1 MAEKSYRSFTGL
13 TEFYYKVHGED
24 VQKVTDQRIKYLQEI
39 SVSKDQDIEK
49 AYGDN
54 QVAEMAVANGTIE
67 VEAGF
72 HKLPLEDR
80 VALFG
85 LEKSED
91 GIVSVGNDTP
101 PYVAVMFAKT
111 MEDGSRE
118 YVGLPKGLFTFPEL
132 EGNTKEDGVEFSS
145 DSTTAEFMQA
155 PVKGFEEEKAMLL
168 GHDAKGT
175 SVMKDAIWESIFG
188 EGEAP
193 ENDTEGDQG
202 SAAEG
207 DQGSESEADL
217 GA

>member
-1 MAEKSYRSFTGL
+1 MAEKNYRSFTGL

-24 VQKVTDQRIKYLQEI
+24 VQQVTDPERIKYLQEI
-39 SVSKDQDIEK
+39 SVSKDQNIEK

-101 PYVAVMFAKT
+101 PYVAVIFAKT

-155 PVKGFEEEKAMLL
+155 PVKGFEEEKAMLM

-175 SVMKDAIWESIFG
+175 SVMKDAIWEAIFG
-188 EGEAP
+188 EGKAP
-193 ENDTEGDQG
+193 ENDTT
-202 SAAEG
+202 G
-207 DQGSESEADL
+207 DQGSEPEADL

>member
-24 VQKVTDQRIKYLQEI
+24 VQKVTDPERIKYLQEI

-54 QVAEMAVANGTIE
+54 QVSEMAVANGTIE

-175 SVMKDAIWESIFG
+175 SVMKDAIWSAIFG
-188 EGEAP
+188 GKAEDDS
-193 ENDTEGDQG
+193 ENTSDDNAEETETP
-202 SAAEG
+202 
-207 DQGSESEADL
+207 
-217 GA
+217 

>member
-1 MAEKSYRSFTGL
+1 MAEKNYRSFTGL

-24 VQKVTDQRIKYLQEI
+24 VQVVTDPERIKYLQEI
-39 SVSKDQDIEK
+39 SVSKDQNIEK

-101 PYVAVMFAKT
+101 PYVAVIFAKT

-175 SVMKDAIWESIFG
+175 SVMKDAIWEAIFG
-188 EGEAP
+188 EGKAP
-193 ENDTEGDQG
+193 ENDTT
-202 SAAEG
+202 G
-207 DQGSESEADL
+207 DQGSEPEADL

>member
-1 MAEKSYRSFTGL
+1 MAEKNYRSFTGL
-13 TEFYYKVHGED
+13 TEFYYKVHGEGG
-24 VQKVTDQRIKYLQEI
+24 VQKVADPERIKYLQEI

-155 PVKGFEEEKAMLL
+155 KVKGFEEEKAMLL

-175 SVMKDAIWESIFG
+175 SVMKDAIWEAIFG
-188 EGEAP
+188 ESAP
-193 ENDTEGDQG
+193 SSDPKESSET
-202 SAAEG
+202 
-207 DQGSESEADL
+207 ESEL

>member
-1 MAEKSYRSFTGL
+1 MAEKNYRSFTGL
-13 TEFYYKVHGED
+13 TEFYYMTHGGD
-24 VQKVTDQRIKYLQEI
+24 VQKVSDPERIKYLQKI

-54 QVAEMAVANGTIE
+54 QVAEMAVSNSTIE
-67 VEAGF
+67 VEADF

-85 LEKSED
+85 LEQAEN
-91 GIVSVGNDTP
+91 GMVAVGNDTP

-145 DSTTAEFMQA
+145 DSSKAEFMQA
-155 PVKGFEEEKAMLL
+155 KVDGFEDEKSMLI
-168 GHDAKGT
+168 GHDAKGST
-175 SVMKDAIWESIFG
+175 VMKDAIWSAIFG
-188 EGEAP
+188 GKAQDDSE
-193 ENDTEGDQG
+193 DTSDDT
-202 SAAEG
+202 AE
-207 DQGSESEADL
+207 ETETP
-217 GA
+217 

>member
-1 MAEKSYRSFTGL
+1 MAEKNYRSFTGL

-24 VQKVTDQRIKYLQEI
+24 VQAVTDPERIKYLQEI

-85 LEKSED
+85 LEKSES

-175 SVMKDAIWESIFG
+175 SVMKDAIWEAIFG
-188 EGEAP
+188 EGKAP
-193 ENDTEGDQG
+193 ENDTT
-202 SAAEG
+202 G
-207 DQGSESEADL
+207 DQGSEPEADL

>member
-24 VQKVTDQRIKYLQEI
+24 VQAVTDPERIKYLQEI

-168 GHDAKGT
+168 GHDAKGA
-175 SVMKDAIWESIFG
+175 SVMKDAIWSAIFDG
-188 EGEAP
+188 KAEDDS
-193 ENDTEGDQG
+193 ENTSDDNAEETETP
-202 SAAEG
+202 
-207 DQGSESEADL
+207 
-217 GA
+217 

>member
-24 VQKVTDQRIKYLQEI
+24 VQAVTDPERIKYLQEI

-175 SVMKDAIWESIFG
+175 SVMKDAIWSAIFDG
-188 EGEAP
+188 KAEDDS
-193 ENDTEGDQG
+193 ENTSDDNAEETETP
-202 SAAEG
+202 
-207 DQGSESEADL
+207 
-217 GA
+217 

>member
-1 MAEKSYRSFTGL
+1 MPEKNYHSFTGL
-13 TEFYYKVHGED
+13 SEFYYQVEGGELNEIKD
-24 VQKVTDQRIKYLQEI
+24 PERIKYLQEI
-39 SVSKDQDIEK
+39 SVTKDQEVEK

-54 QVAEMAVANGTIE
+54 VVAEMAVANGTIE

-85 LEKSED
+85 LEENED
-91 GIVSVGNDTP
+91 GLVAVGNDTP

-118 YVGLPKGLFTFPEL
+118 YVGLPKGMFTFPEL

-155 PVKGFEEEKAMLL
+155 EVKGFEEEKTMLL
-168 GHDAKGT
+168 GHDEKGAT
-175 SVMKDAIWESIFG
+175 VMKDAIWAAVFG
-188 EGEAP
+188 E
-193 ENDTEGDQG
+193 
-202 SAAEG
+202 
-207 DQGSESEADL
+207 SEEETP
-217 GA
+217 

>member
-1 MAEKSYRSFTGL
+1 MAEKNYRSFTGL

-24 VQKVTDQRIKYLQEI
+24 VQQVTDPERIKYLQEI
-39 SVSKDQDIEK
+39 SVSKDQEIEK

-85 LEKSED
+85 LEKSEE

-118 YVGLPKGLFTFPEL
+118 YVGLPKGLFTFPEV

-155 PVKGFEEEKAMLL
+155 PVKGFEEEKAMLM
-168 GHDAKGT
+168 GHDAKGA
-175 SVMKDAIWESIFG
+175 SVMKDAIWEAIFG
-188 EGEAP
+188 ESAESSNSDEGTSTP
-193 ENDTEGDQG
+193 EE
-202 SAAEG
+202 E
-207 DQGSESEADL
+207 L

>member
-1 MAEKSYRSFTGL
+1 M
-13 TEFYYKVHGED
+13 YKR
-24 VQKVTDQRIKYLQEI
+24 Q
-39 SVSKDQDIEK
+39 
-49 AYGDN
+49 
-54 QVAEMAVANGTIE
+54 AVANGTIE

-85 LEKSED
+85 LEKSES

-155 PVKGFEEEKAMLL
+155 KVKGFEEEKAMLL

-175 SVMKDAIWESIFG
+175 SVMKDAIWEAIFG
-188 EGEAP
+188 ESAESSNP
-193 ENDTEGDQG
+193 SDDT
-202 SAAEG
+202 A
-207 DQGSESEADL
+207 ESEL

>member
-1 MAEKSYRSFTGL
+1 MAEKNYRSFTGL

-24 VQKVTDQRIKYLQEI
+24 VQAVTDPERIKYLQEI

-85 LEKSED
+85 LEKSEE

-155 PVKGFEEEKAMLL
+155 KVKGF
-168 GHDAKGT
+168 
-175 SVMKDAIWESIFG
+175 
-188 EGEAP
+188 
-193 ENDTEGDQG
+193 
-202 SAAEG
+202 
-207 DQGSESEADL
+207 
-217 GA
+217 

>member
-1 MAEKSYRSFTGL
+1 MAEKNYRSFTGL

-24 VQKVTDQRIKYLQEI
+24 VQQVTDPERIKYLQEI

-54 QVAEMAVANGTIE
+54 VVAEIAISNGTIE
-67 VEAGF
+67 LEAGF

-111 MEDGSRE
+111 MEDQSRE

-155 PVKGFEEEKAMLL
+155 PVKGFEEEKTMLL
-168 GHDAKGT
+168 GHDEKGST
-175 SVMKDAIWESIFG
+175 VMKDAIWEAIFG
-188 EGEAP
+188 E
-193 ENDTEGDQG
+193 
-202 SAAEG
+202 SAESSNPSDGTA
-207 DQGSESEADL
+207 ESEL